1 MRSVRRRPRG
11 FAVWEGEART
21 GFFFHMEGRERGDR
35 EFPFCEVEE
44 KIARTV
50 GRQPKFVAPKIVHTL
65 FFLVVGDSAG
75 ACERTYYV

>member
-1 MRSVRRRPRG
+1 
-11 FAVWEGEART
+11 
-21 GFFFHMEGRERGDR
+21 MEGRERGDR

-44 KIARTV
+44 KIARAV
-50 GRQPKFVAPKIVHTL
+50 GRQLKFVAPKIVHTL